1 MADSVVSII
10 TSAARRIGSIPEE
23 QDVPDYIN
31 VRGLEIFNDILDEW
45 GAQRIYIPYQSV
57 LTLQLQTNQEN
68 YLIGN
73 DAGYALDTDEIMMIL
88 QMNIF
93 DPDAPGVAYP
103 TLPPMT
109 ETVYANIPYRTAT
122 GIPVQ
127 YLLRN
132 HVPGNQDVSYSEIFF
147 QPLPYKP
154 LTASIVCKQRLA
166 RVSLTDTLTQIPRE
180 FTMGLK
186 YKLAINLAQ
195 VYGKALTPQFS
206 QLAMDAIS
214 TLESSAVDIDYMT
227 RRDEQL
233 NRKNIVYFN
242 WWL

>member
-1 MADSVVSII
+1 MADSVQGVI
-10 TSAARRIGSIPEE
+10 TSALRRIGSLPEQ
-23 QDVPDYIN
+23 QDVPSYMIQ
-31 VRGLEIFNDILDEW
+31 RGLEVMNDILDEW

-57 LTLQLQTNQEN
+57 LELELQTGQES
-68 YLIGN
+68 YTIGN
-73 DAGYALDTDEIMMIL
+73 DSSFDLDTDEIMMVL

-93 DPDAPGVAYP
+93 DPASPNVAYP
-103 TLPPMT
+103 TLPPLT
-109 ETVYANIPYRTAT
+109 ETVYANIPYRAAT

-132 HVPGNQDVSYSEIFF
+132 WTPEVGYSQLLF

-154 LTASIVCKQRLA
+154 LTAKIVCKQRLA
-166 RVSLTDTLTQIPRE
+166 RVALTDNLVQIPRE
-180 FTMGLK
+180 WIMGLK

-195 VYGKALTPQFS
+195 IYGK
-206 QLAMDAIS
+206 QLNTTFVQLCMDSIS
-214 TLESSAVDIDYMT
+214 TLEANAVDIDYMT

>member
-1 MADSVVSII
+1 MVDSVQGII
-10 TSAARRIGSIPEE
+10 TSALRRIGSIPEE
-23 QDVPDYIN
+23 QDVPSYMIQ
-31 VRGLEIFNDILDEW
+31 RGIEVMNDILDEW
-45 GAQRIYIPYQSV
+45 GAERIYIPYQSV
-57 LTLQLQTNQEN
+57 LTLNLQTNQES
-68 YLIGN
+68 YKIGN
-73 DAGYALDTDEIMMIL
+73 DPSFDLDTNEIMMVL

-132 HVPGNQDVSYSEIFF
+132 WTPDVNYSQLIF

-154 LTASIVCKQRLA
+154 LTAKIVCKQRLS
-166 RVSLTDTLTQIPRE
+166 RVSLTSSLTQLPRE
-180 FTMGLK
+180 WNMGLK

-195 VYGKALTPQFS
+195 IYGKTLNPIWV
-206 QLAMDAIS
+206 QLCMDAIA

-242 WWL
+242 WMI